1 MARVFDRV
9 KETSTTT
16 GTGDFTLTGAYS
28 SFQRFSDVLQVGDGT
43 YYTIVLPTT
52 GAWET
57 GIGTYSA
64 VNTLSRTTVLESSN
78 NGNIVNFG
86 AGAKS
91 VFMTYPAS
99 QSITAGNAVALSIA
113 LG

>member
-1 MARVFDRV
+1 MSRVFDRV
-9 KETSTTT
+9 KETTTSS
-16 GTGDFTLTGAYS
+16 GTGDITLSGAVT
-28 SFQRFSDVLQVGDGT
+28 SFQAFSDVLSVGDGT
-43 YYTIVLPTT
+43 FYAIVDSTS

-64 VNTLSRTTVLESSN
+64 SNRLSRTTVLESSN
-78 NGNIVNFG
+78 NGNIVNFPTG
-86 AGAKS
+86 TKQ

-99 QSITAGNAVALSIA
+99 QSITSGTSIALSIA